1 MENKQMS
8 ICVQNL
14 GKYNEGELVFEWLDL
29 PATEEKIQ
37 ETLNKIGINERY
49 EEYMIADS
57 EYIKAGEY
65 ESITSINE
73 RAKEILRLEEEFDIS
88 IELIEEIQQ
97 DYKTEDV
104 DELIDTINDAIVIET
119 DEFLNKEATV
129 GYYYFDL
136 MGLESQLPEH
146 LSNYFN
152 YEAYGRDILIDSSY
166 YYDNDHIVIMNN

>member
-73 RAKEILRLEEEFDIS
+73 RAKEILRLE
-88 IELIEEIQQ
+88 
-97 DYKTEDV
+97 
-104 DELIDTINDAIVIET
+104 
-119 DEFLNKEATV
+119 
-129 GYYYFDL
+129 
-136 MGLESQLPEH
+136 
-146 LSNYFN
+146 
-152 YEAYGRDILIDSSY
+152 
-166 YYDNDHIVIMNN
+166 

>member
-1 MENKQMS
+1 MIETMS

-37 ETLNKIGINERY
+37 ETLSKIGINEQY

-65 ESITSINE
+65 ESIDSVNE
-73 RAKEILRLEEEFDIS
+73 RAEDILRLKEEIDIS
-88 IELIEEIQQ
+88 LELIEEIQQ

-119 DEFLNKEATV
+119 DASLSNEATV

-136 MGLESQLPEH
+136 MGIENELP
-146 LSNYFN
+146 SNFVNYFD
-152 YEAYGRDILIDSSY
+152 YEKYGRDILIESSY
-166 YYDNDHIVIMNN
+166 YSDDNHIVIMSN